1 VAQTVNTLKDVVVV
15 PQPAVIQSIRGPIV
29 YVVTNGVATLRPVKL
44 LHADA
49 EATRPSAVSNQVKT
63 WRLTVDKTC
72 APTPRWWCVHPPA
85 QRREPA
91 KAWGWVK
98 LQVWAVA
105 VRHLLQ
111 MPAHKPQIR
120 PASGMTQKVE
130 PAMNLSELFIRR
142 PVMTVLLNLAIV
154 MAGVIGFRS
163 IPIAALPSYDTPV
176 ISVSA
181 SLPGASPETMATSV
195 ALPLEKQFQ
204 TVPGLQTI
212 SSTSTLGNTSLT
224 LEFEEGRNI
233 DAAAVDV
240 QAALLRAQRALPDD
254 MTSPPSYRK
263 VNPADAPVL
272 LISLRSPSIAPADLQ
287 DYAEHLISPT
297 LVHHHWCGTGQHF
310 WCQTLRGAGA
320 GATRR
325 AGGAQPGPG

>member
-1 VAQTVNTLKDVVVV
+1 
-15 PQPAVIQSIRGPIV
+15 
-29 YVVTNGVATLRPVKL
+29 
-44 LHADA
+44 
-49 EATRPSAVSNQVKT
+49 
-63 WRLTVDKTC
+63 
-72 APTPRWWCVHPPA
+72 
-85 QRREPA
+85 
-91 KAWGWVK
+91 
-98 LQVWAVA
+98 
-105 VRHLLQ
+105 
-111 MPAHKPQIR
+111 
-120 PASGMTQKVE
+120 
-130 PAMNLSELFIRR
+130 MNLSELFIRR

-254 MTSPPSYRK
+254 MTQ
-263 VNPADAPVL
+263 PAVVP
-272 LISLRSPSIAPADLQ
+272 Q
-287 DYAEHLISPT
+287 
-297 LVHHHWCGTGQHF
+297 G
-310 WCQTLRGAGA
+310 
-320 GATRR
+320 
-325 AGGAQPGPG
+325 QPG